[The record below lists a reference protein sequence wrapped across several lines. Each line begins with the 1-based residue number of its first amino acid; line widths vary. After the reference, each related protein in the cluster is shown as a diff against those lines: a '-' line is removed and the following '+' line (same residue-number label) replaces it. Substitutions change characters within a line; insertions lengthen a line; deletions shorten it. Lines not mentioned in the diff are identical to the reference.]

1 MPTLLATPEK
11 VAIYTGGDDGP
22 FNEPLRHLG
31 RLKFHSQ
38 LAYLPFL
45 PARTIIATISV
56 PAGGV
61 GFRRTI
67 DLGAHGQ
74 PGVPF
79 IYGTVAGTP
88 MVGSVQIYNSPSTY
102 NIIVWTLCVNGT
114 SVFIQETR
122 STDLTFGVAPTTPRT
137 VTVYVSS
144 KLAA

>member
-45 PARTIIATISV
+45 PARTITATISV

-61 GFRRTI
+61 GLRRTI

-74 PGVPF
+74 PGSAVYLWYGSWCAYGWFGSNLQLTKHVQHNRLDPLREWHER
-79 IYGTVAGTP
+79 IYPRDSKHGFDVRRCPHDTAHC
-88 MVGSVQIYNSPSTY
+88 YR
-102 NIIVWTLCVNGT
+102 LCV
-114 SVFIQETR
+114 V
-122 STDLTFGVAPTTPRT
+122 
-137 VTVYVSS
+137 
-144 KLAA
+144 